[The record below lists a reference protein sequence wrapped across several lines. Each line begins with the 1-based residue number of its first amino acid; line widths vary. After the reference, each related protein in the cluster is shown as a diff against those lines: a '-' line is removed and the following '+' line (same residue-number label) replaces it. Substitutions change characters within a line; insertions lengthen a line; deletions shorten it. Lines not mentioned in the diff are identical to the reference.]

1 MIKWRKWWHKD
12 KEIDLI
18 VFMNE
23 TKKESV
29 FFAFKWSE
37 LKRRDC
43 ERIIAEL
50 KEKSGYVDW
59 HRKERTERYG
69 IIARRIGID
78 DKKDLRSKGY
88 PIYDLEDLEALM
100 KPSAS

>member
-1 MIKWRKWWHKD
+1 
-12 KEIDLI
+12 
-18 VFMNE
+18 MNE

-29 FFAFKWSE
+29 FFEFKWSE

-59 HRKERTERYG
+59 HGKERTERYG
-69 IIARRIGID
+69 IIARRIGTE
-78 DKKDLRSKGY
+78 DKKDLQSKGY
-88 PIYDLEDLEALM
+88 LVYDLEDLEALM
-100 KPSAS
+100 RR